1 MSKSVF
7 IPVVMGS
14 RSARSCTEGA
24 MIYEEPGDSYLSVLR
39 ATLAEEARLQKV
51 EPDEAWLRSSTKTVL
66 RLYEEAYV
74 DYRNSPREKGVV
86 GFVHEFELPSGTQIV
101 MAEPAVM
108 PKAMR
113 VVAVREQH
121 TFAKEFGVLNETVS

>member
-1 MSKSVF
+1 MGKSVF
-7 IPVVMGS
+7 IPVVMGLK
-14 RSARSCTEGA
+14 SARSRAEGA
-24 MIYEEPGDSYLSVLR
+24 MIYEEPGDNYLSVLR

-51 EPDEAWLRSSTKTVL
+51 EPDEAWLRRSTKTVL

-74 DYRNSPREKGVV
+74 DYRNSPRENGVV
-86 GFVHEFELPSGTQIV
+86 GFVHEFELPSGTQII

-121 TFAKEFGVLNETVS
+121 TFANELGSLKKTVS